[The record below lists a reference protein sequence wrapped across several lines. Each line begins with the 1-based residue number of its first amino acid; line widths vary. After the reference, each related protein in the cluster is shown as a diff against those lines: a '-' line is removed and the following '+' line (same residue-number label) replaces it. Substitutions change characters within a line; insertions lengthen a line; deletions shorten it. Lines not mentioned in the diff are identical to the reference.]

1 MTEDVCCSQYL
12 ACTCSY
18 QSDSAPTEQQ
28 SRLSWSRESV
38 HVSMQCVCMS
48 MNMIVVH
55 GFYPFVVRQ
64 ATPQPRRRFDDLSRL
79 IDGLWHLQ
87 TGTTTV
93 RRTCTRQARAVSG
106 GSRRHLSN
114 AVRLRRCTRRGYRS
128 IASELPY
135 ATAVRSKVRERSQ
148 GAGWVASHG
157 HSRNR

>member
-1 MTEDVCCSQYL
+1 MTEATCRAHDL

-87 TGTTTV
+87 TGTTNG
-93 RRTCTRQARAVSG
+93 QASV
-106 GSRRHLSN
+106 HK
-114 AVRLRRCTRRGYRS
+114 
-128 IASELPY
+128 ASEGRFGGFKAAPFGCRLTLKAWPSSISRDRIC
-135 ATAVRSKVRERSQ
+135 AAIRNSGEHRGDRSQ
-148 GAGWVASHG
+148 SGRGLGGLAWAFT
-157 HSRNR
+157 